1 MVRKSSKGIDKRTF
15 TLEDAVDH
23 KGCRDKVL
31 PKGYIGNYLG
41 SSPMQ
46 AARKALTKICQLTNV
61 KGRCSYFIVLRETTQ
76 GSSKKVF
83 IYKVRR
89 EKLDE
94 PGPFGNEYRSV
105 AKSVKSFPGCKTDKS
120 KMSVGKTIE
129 KSPKR
134 RVKHS
139 VSKKRLSVRKSQL
152 SLKRKN
158 SKKSPSKKSPS
169 KKSPKRKTT
178 KKHNVKKSVKRGGFF
193 DLFR

>member
-1 MVRKSSKGIDKRTF
+1 MVRKSSTGVEKRTF
-15 TLEDAVDH
+15 ILEDAVDH

-41 SSPMQ
+41 STPMQ
-46 AARKALTKICQLTNV
+46 AARKALTKICQLTNI
-61 KGRCSYFIVLRETTQ
+61 KGRCSYYIVLRETTQ

-94 PGPFGNEYRSV
+94 PGPFGNEYKSV

-120 KMSVGKTIE
+120 KISVSKTID
-129 KSPKR
+129 KSPKK

-139 VSKKRLSVRKSQL
+139 VSRKRLSVRKSQL

-158 SKKSPSKKSPS
+158 SKKSTSKKSPS
-169 KKSPKRKTT
+169 KKGSKRY
-178 KKHNVKKSVKRGGFF
+178 NVKKSVKKGGFF
-193 DLFR
+193 DGLFA